1 MTDLPGLERQG
12 RHSAPQVTSP
22 SPPVPGE
29 CLKVSEPS
37 AESVPG
43 FEFVER
49 ALHARPL
56 ASQQPKPM
64 VNLNGSTHC

>member
-1 MTDLPGLERQG
+1 MTDLPGSERQG
-12 RHSAPQVTSP
+12 RHAAPQVTSP

-29 CLKVSEPS
+29 CLKVREPP

-49 ALHARPL
+49 PLHARPL
-56 ASQQPKPM
+56 AGQQSKPM
-64 VNLNGSTHC
+64 VNLNASTLC